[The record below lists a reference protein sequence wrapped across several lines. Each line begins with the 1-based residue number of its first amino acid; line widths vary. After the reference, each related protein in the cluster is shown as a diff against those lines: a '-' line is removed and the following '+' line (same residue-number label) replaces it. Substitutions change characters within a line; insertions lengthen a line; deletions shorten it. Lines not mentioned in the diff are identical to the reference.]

1 MENRKLKALDLF
13 HVKINFLGHRLLRH
27 SQTLGKSASLEI
39 LKPTQTI
46 SVSSPA
52 LVGQL
57 TCIVAGS
64 VPEPCKGNSKKP
76 KWSPSE
82 IYIVRISETSS
93 A

>member
-1 MENRKLKALDLF
+1 MKM
-13 HVKINFLGHRLLRH
+13 NFLGHRLLRQ
-27 SQTLGKSASLEI
+27 SQTPGKSASLEI

-64 VPEPCKGNSKKP
+64 APEPCRGNSEKP
-76 KWSPSE
+76 KQSPSE
-82 IYIVRISETSS
+82 IYIV
-93 A
+93 

>member
-13 HVKINFLGHRLLRH
+13 HVKMNFLGHRLLRQ
-27 SQTLGKSASLEI
+27 SQTPGKSASLEI

-57 TCIVAGS
+57 TRIVAES
-64 VPEPCKGNSKKP
+64 APEPCKGNSEKP
-76 KWSPSE
+76 KRSPSE
-82 IYIVRISETSS
+82 IYIV
-93 A
+93 